1 MQEPSAANQFQSAH
15 ARLLTDSFQ
24 RLLNRPLFLG
34 DAQALYHAPFPILSH
49 STADDPI
56 LTYGNLAAL
65 KLWEMSWDA
74 LTQLPSRL
82 TAEPME
88 RGQRDA
94 MFAQM
99 RQHGFIENYAGVRV
113 SATGRRFEIQNAV
126 IWTLTDENGVKMG
139 EAASFQDV
147 VFL

>member
-24 RLLNRPLFLG
+24 RLLNRPLYQS

-56 LTYGNLAAL
+56 LTYGNLAAQT
-65 KLWEMSWDA
+65 LWEMPWDA

-88 RGQRDA
+88 RSQRGRDVRSDA
-94 MFAQM
+94 PAWVYRELCRGPHQ
-99 RQHGFIENYAGVRV
+99 RHGTSI
-113 SATGRRFEIQNAV
+113 
-126 IWTLTDENGVKMG
+126 
-139 EAASFQDV
+139 
-147 VFL
+147 